1 MDKKS
6 IFKILAGVGAALAG
20 VGIFKLVT
28 DKDEEPDYDVVE
40 DDDDFEIDEDVDEAE
55 EE

>member
-6 IFKILAGVGAALAG
+6 IFKLLAGAGAALAG

-28 DKDEEPDYDVVE
+28 DKGEEPDYDVVE
-40 DDDDFEIDEDVDEAE
+40 DDDDVEVDDDVDEDE
-55 EE
+55 